1 VSELRIAPTLQ
12 LPIDVAGES
21 TAILA
26 KKGAGKSNTAKVIV
40 EEVLDHGGVQ
50 VVVLDPIGHW
60 WSLRAGANG
69 KAKGGY
75 PVAVFGGMHGD
86 LPLEPTAGKLLA
98 QTAVESGQS
107 MILDVSSLDSD
118 GAMQRFVYELLEELY
133 KLKQAAP
140 TPLLLVL
147 EEADEFAPQDTRGAN
162 VPRMVGAANRISKRG
177 RGRGIGMLY
186 VTQRSAALNKNVL
199 DQSDTLIVMRT
210 IGPRDRAAIES
221 WVKHQQADG
230 IDEVLPSLPELET
243 GEAWF
248 WTPERKLLER
258 VKVRKART
266 FDSSQTPRPGETAIV
281 ADVKPIDVD
290 ALGEKIRATVERAK
304 ENDPAELKRQLREL
318 TTRLERAESTTAVLE
333 RARAAEPR
341 TVEVER
347 IVPVAAIEPKAL
359 EPAYTTLLK
368 SGRAIA
374 AELERIDVARDQLA
388 ELADRLQELPPEAF
402 ETNGGTAWSKSRSTS
417 PPRVG
422 AAVSGGSRTASPAAA
437 AAATAPPPAA
447 GHRGASTVSRPAGA
461 TATTENVSA
470 PQQRI
475 LNALAALE
483 QIGVAAPD
491 KTQLALFAEASPKSS
506 SYSNNL
512 GHLNNQLGLIR
523 YPQPGRVQLTDDG
536 RQAADPGAAPHSVDE
551 LHRYVAGL
559 VGGSKWRLLEQLIVA
574 YDAPLTKAELAER
587 AGASATSSS
596 FSNNLGSLRSLG
608 LIDYPAPGEI
618 VALPVLFMEAT

>member
-1 VSELRIAPTLQ
+1 VSELRISSRLA
-12 LPIDVAGES
+12 LPIQVAGES

-60 WSLRAGANG
+60 WSLRAGADG
-69 KAKGGY
+69 KPKGGY

-86 LPLEPTAGKLLA
+86 LPLEPTAGALLA

-107 MILDVSSLDSD
+107 IILDVSSLDSN
-118 GAMQRFVYELLEELY
+118 GAMQRFVYEFLEELY
-133 KLKQAAP
+133 KLKQRVP
-140 TPLLLVL
+140 TPTLLVL
-147 EEADEFAPQDTRGAN
+147 EEADEFAPQDPKGTN

-199 DQSDTLIVMRT
+199 DQADTLIVMRT
-210 IGPRDRAAIES
+210 IGPRDRTAIEG
-221 WVKHQQADG
+221 WVKHQDAAGMED
-230 IDEVLPSLPELET
+230 VLPSLPGLET
-243 GEAWF
+243 GEAWV
-248 WTPERKLLER
+248 WTPERQLLER
-258 VKVRKART
+258 VKIRKART
-266 FDSSQTPRPGETAIV
+266 FDSSLTPKPGQAAVV
-281 ADVKPIDVD
+281 ANVKPIDVD
-290 ALGEKIRATVERAK
+290 ALGAAIKATAEKVKA
-304 ENDPAELKRQLREL
+304 NDPRELQKRLREL
-318 TTRLERAESTTAVLE
+318 ERESHDRLARIRELE
-333 RARAAEPR
+333 VDREPETVET
-341 TVEVER
+341 TVEVPVLSDEER
-347 IVPVAAIEPKAL
+347 ELLTGVARTINESLARAQQASDAL
-359 EPAYTTLLK
+359 VELLSDIPA
-368 SGRAIA
+368 
-374 AELERIDVARDQLA
+374 RIDAGHNTKENKQ
-388 ELADRLQELPPEAF
+388 
-402 ETNGGTAWSKSRSTS
+402 WSRSRSTS
-417 PPRVG
+417 PPQAG
-422 AAVSGGSRTASPAAA
+422 AASSGGSHTGSRAAA
-437 AAATAPPPAA
+437 PAATAPPPAGGRRA
-447 GHRGASTVSRPAGA
+447 APTVSRPTGA
-461 TATTENVSA
+461 TENVSA

-536 RQAADPGAAPHSVDE
+536 RKLANPGGAPQTVDE

-559 VGGSKWRLLEQLIVA
+559 VGPAKWRLLEQLILA
-574 YDAPLTKAELAER
+574 YDAPLTKADLAER

-608 LIDYPAPGEI
+608 LIDYPSPGEI
-618 VALPVLFMEAT
+618 VALPVLFMEGT